1 MTSSP
6 VTFPRVLA
14 SEAGKMTGVRTLRW
28 TALSCVAVAAGT
40 AFGLSLF
47 ARPGGGATGASLAVA
62 GHVLAQLGFLALGVT
77 AGTEEFRTKLA
88 HVTFLAVPRRLPVLA
103 AQAVVTAVLA
113 SVTAAVALVAS
124 IAVTAARRDAL
135 GLPLNL
141 ADAETVRMLAGFVLH
156 QTAIALVGLGL
167 GALLRRPAG
176 AFVTAVVGVVVLD
189 QFLAMNPGRFPDTVR
204 AFLPG
209 AGTRLL
215 TGDDRLAAL
224 DAASSGPH
232 LEPWAAGLLVAGW
245 ATVLLAAAATR
256 LRRGDIASWEK

>member
-14 SEAGKMTGVRTLRW
+14 SEAGKMTSVPTLRW
-28 TALSCVAVAAGT
+28 TVPGCVASAAGT
-40 AFGLSLF
+40 ALGLSLF

-62 GHVLAQLGFLALGVT
+62 GYVLAQVGFLALGVT
-77 AGTEEFRTKLA
+77 AGSEEFRTKLA
-88 HVTFLAVPRRLPVLA
+88 YVTFVAVPRRLPVLA

-113 SVTAAVALVAS
+113 FAAAVVALVVS
-124 IAVTAARRDAL
+124 IAATAAQRDAL
-135 GLPLNL
+135 GIPLNL
-141 ADAETVRMLAGFVLH
+141 ADAGTVRMLAGFVLY
-156 QTAIALVGLGL
+156 QTAITLVGLGL

-176 AFVTAVVGVVVLD
+176 ALVTAVVGVVVLD
-189 QFLAMNPGRFPDTVR
+189 QFLAMNPGRLTDTVR

-209 AGTRLL
+209 TGVRLL

-232 LEPWAAGLLVAGW
+232 LETWAAGLLVAGW
-245 ATVLLAAAATR
+245 AIVLLVAAATR
-256 LRRGDIASWEK
+256 LRRGDIA

>member
-14 SEAGKMTGVRTLRW
+14 SEAGKMTSVRTLRW
-28 TALSCVAVAAGT
+28 TVLSCVATAAGT
-40 AFGLSLF
+40 AFGLGLF
-47 ARPGGGATGASLAVA
+47 ARPGDGATGASLAVA
-62 GHVLAQLGFLALGVT
+62 GYVLSQVGFLALGVT
-77 AGTEEFRTKLA
+77 AGSEEFRTRMA
-88 HVTFLAVPRRLPVLA
+88 YVTFVAVPRRLPVLA
-103 AQAVVTAVLA
+103 AQAVVTAALA
-113 SVTAAVALVAS
+113 FATAAVALVAS
-124 IAVTAARRDAL
+124 IVATAAQRDAL
-135 GLPLNL
+135 AMPLSL
-141 ADAETVRMLAGFVLH
+141 ADSGTVRMLAGFVLY

-176 AFVTAVVGVVVLD
+176 ALVTAVVGVVVLD
-189 QFLAMNPGRFPDTVR
+189 QFLAMNPGRFADTVR

-215 TGDDRLAAL
+215 VGEDRLAAL

-232 LEPWAAGLLVAGW
+232 LETWAAGLLMAGW

-256 LRRGDIASWEK
+256 LRKGDIR